1 MLAETEKIQD
11 APQTLNILVM
21 LISTGVS
28 DRNQTLY
35 SLGQNS
41 ILFTYISKLRLTIQ
55 IAAELG
61 MYRPSGI
68 FEAGMYSNQVI
79 LGTQLYFFSPFSFFL
94 SHCRLGLPNVDE
106 NTLSVA
112 PEFYALKP
120 CHQREARVLTIYS
133 PL

>member
-41 ILFTYISKLRLTIQ
+41 ILFTYIAKLRLTIQ

-79 LGTQLYFFSPFSFFL
+79 LGTQL
-94 SHCRLGLPNVDE
+94 
-106 NTLSVA
+106 
-112 PEFYALKP
+112 
-120 CHQREARVLTIYS
+120 
-133 PL
+133 